1 MLNREGWETFL
12 KLCLKSGNTQ
22 LLNQLFDMLFTVEE
36 KENLAL
42 RCLIV
47 KALLE
52 QKRTQREI
60 AKDLHVSIAK
70 ITRGSNEIK
79 KLDEKLL
86 EFLKKELIGK

>member
-12 KLCLKSGNTQ
+12 KLCLKSETTQ
-22 LLNQLFDMLFTVEE
+22 LLNHLFDMLFTTEE

-60 AKDLHVSIAK
+60 AKELHVSIAK

-86 EFLKKELIGK
+86 SFLKKELID